1 MMDKMKNFDLIL
13 LQNEKPYTNFG
24 LQKGIHG
31 VILNINFD
39 ILDVLFFNPKNQG
52 DYIIVKINVNDI
64 VIGKEKLSKNLINKL
79 NEEIKNK
86 KLKAKLKFESLK
98 VKAYDMVEL
107 LVENAKYAKYGIH
120 KGDKGCVMDDNAVQ
134 NYVEVDFSGIDKNG
148 NFYGDCIS
156 VNVDDLKVIE

>member
-1 MMDKMKNFDLIL
+1 MKNFDLIL

-52 DYIIVKINVNDI
+52 DYIIVKINLNDV
-64 VIGKEKLSKNLINKL
+64 VIEKEKLSKNLINKL

-86 KLKAKLKFESLK
+86 KLKSKLKFESLK

-148 NFYGDCIS
+148 NIYGDCIS

>member
-1 MMDKMKNFDLIL
+1 MKNFDLIL

-52 DYIIVKINVNDI
+52 DYIIVKINVNDM
-64 VIGKEKLSKNLINKL
+64 VIEKEKLSKNLINKL

-86 KLKAKLKFESLK
+86 KLKSKLKFESLK

-107 LVENAKYAKYGIH
+107 LVENAKYTKYGIH

>member
-1 MMDKMKNFDLIL
+1 MKNFDLIL

-52 DYIIVKINVNDI
+52 DYIIVKINVNDM
-64 VIGKEKLSKNLINKL
+64 VIEKEKLSKNLINKL

-86 KLKAKLKFESLK
+86 KLKSKLKFESLK
-98 VKAYDMVEL
+98 VKAYEMVEL

>member
-1 MMDKMKNFDLIL
+1 
-13 LQNEKPYTNFG
+13 
-24 LQKGIHG
+24 
-31 VILNINFD
+31 
-39 ILDVLFFNPKNQG
+39 
-52 DYIIVKINVNDI
+52 
-64 VIGKEKLSKNLINKL
+64 
-79 NEEIKNK
+79 
-86 KLKAKLKFESLK
+86 
-98 VKAYDMVEL
+98 MVEL

>member
-1 MMDKMKNFDLIL
+1 MSMRT
-13 LQNEKPYTNFG
+13 EKRSA
-24 LQKGIHG
+24 
-31 VILNINFD
+31 D

-52 DYIIVKINVNDI
+52 DYIIVKINVNDM
-64 VIGKEKLSKNLINKL
+64 VIEKEKLSKNLINKL

-86 KLKAKLKFESLK
+86 KLKSKLKFESLK
-98 VKAYDMVEL
+98 VKAYEMVEL

>member
-1 MMDKMKNFDLIL
+1 MKNLDLIL

-52 DYIIVKINVNDI
+52 DYIIVKINVNDM
-64 VIGKEKLSKNLINKL
+64 VIEKEKLSKNLINKL

-86 KLKAKLKFESLK
+86 KLKSKLKFESLK